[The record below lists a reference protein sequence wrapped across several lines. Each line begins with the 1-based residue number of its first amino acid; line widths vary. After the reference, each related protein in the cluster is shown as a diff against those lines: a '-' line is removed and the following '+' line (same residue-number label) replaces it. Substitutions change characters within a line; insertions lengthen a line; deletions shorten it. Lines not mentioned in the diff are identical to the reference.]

1 MPHKIIR
8 KVFLNKKNK
17 QLMVTLPKKE
27 IRAIDPTVKFGEDLF
42 VELRVLKRSKK

>member
-1 MPHKIIR
+1 MDIKIIR

-27 IRAIDPTVKFGEDLF
+27 IKTIDPTVKFGEDLF
-42 VELRVLKRSKK
+42 VELRILKKKEK